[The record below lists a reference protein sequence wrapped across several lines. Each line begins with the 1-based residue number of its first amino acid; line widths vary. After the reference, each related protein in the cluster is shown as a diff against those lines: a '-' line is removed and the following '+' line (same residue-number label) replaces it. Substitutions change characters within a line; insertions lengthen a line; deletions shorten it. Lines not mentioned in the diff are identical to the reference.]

1 MLVEFRKR
9 KNTFQASDAALNLG
23 TASKNVR
30 SAMSQLQ
37 TAAVQQ
43 NDNYAGLAAQETANT
58 LKDLTMA
65 VRGVTAT
72 TKDRQLQ
79 TR

>member
-1 MLVEFRKR
+1 M
-9 KNTFQASDAALNLG
+9 NLG
-23 TASKNVR
+23 AASKNVR

-37 TAAVQQ
+37 TAAAQQ
-43 NDNYAGLAAQETANT
+43 NDNYTGLAAQETASS

-65 VRGVTAT
+65 VRGVAST

-79 TR
+79 TK